1 MNGLQKLFRGG
12 DQAGDQTVTL
22 GLALGGGFARAM
34 AHIGVLQVFEEE
46 RIPIHYIAGVSAGSL
61 VAAAFAGGSTPD
73 EIARVGAVLRFGD
86 VARWTFSKLGFCC
99 TDGMGKMLA
108 RLLKKNTFE
117 EMRIPLAVGATDLQT
132 GEPVVFRGSG
142 DVRLPLRASCAFPGI
157 FQPVRWNRQILTDG
171 GISMEVPSALVREMG
186 ATRVISVCIPHDSG
200 TGEPANM
207 VEVISRSMQIMQM
220 RNESS
225 WRKSSDLVI
234 VPEVGG
240 WAWHDF
246 KSSTSMIAAGADA
259 ARKALPAIRAW
270 MNRAAISLPPAA

>member
-1 MNGLQKLFRGG
+1 MNGLQKLFRRRNER
-12 DQAGDQTVTL
+12 VTL

-46 RIPIHYIAGVSAGSL
+46 KIPIDYIAGVSAGSL
-61 VAAAFAGGSTPD
+61 VAAAFAGGSTPE
-73 EIARVGAVLRFGD
+73 EIARVGNALRFGD

-99 TDGMGKMLA
+99 TDGMAKMLA
-108 RLLKKNTFE
+108 RLLKKTTFE
-117 EMRIPLAVGATDLQT
+117 EMHIPLAVGATDLQT
-132 GEPVVFRGSG
+132 GRPVVFSGSG

-171 GISMEVPSALVREMG
+171 GISMEVPSTLVRGMG

-200 TGEPANM
+200 TAEPTNM

-234 VPEVGG
+234 VPGVGG
-240 WAWHDF
+240 WGWHDF
-246 KSSTSMIAAGADA
+246 RNSSAMIAAGAEA
-259 ARKALPAIRAW
+259 ARKALPSIRDW
-270 MNRAAISLPPAA
+270 MQSDPLFSVPPAA

>member
-1 MNGLQKLFRGG
+1 MNGLQRLFQRRNPIRE
-12 DQAGDQTVTL
+12 QRVTL

-34 AHIGVLQVFEEE
+34 AHLGVLQVFEEE
-46 RIPIHYIAGVSAGSL
+46 KIPIHYIAGVSAGSL
-61 VAAAFAGGSTPD
+61 VAAAFAGGSTSD
-73 EIARVGAVLRFGD
+73 EIARVGAALRFGD

-99 TDGMGKMLA
+99 TDGMAKMLA

-132 GEPVVFRGSG
+132 GHPVVFSGAG

-157 FQPVRWNRQILTDG
+157 FQPVRWNQQILTDG
-171 GISMEVPSALVREMG
+171 GISMEVPSSLVREMG

-200 TGEPANM
+200 TAEPANM
-207 VEVISRSMQIMQM
+207 VEVVSRSMQIMQM

-234 VPEVGG
+234 TPEVGG
-240 WAWHDF
+240 WGWHDF
-246 KSSTSMIAAGADA
+246 KSSTAMIAAGADA
-259 ARKALPAIRAW
+259 ARKALPAIREW
-270 MNRAAISLPPAA
+270 VKAA